1 MKKALALLLSIIA
14 VFSMFG
20 VVACAEEKV
29 DPSNLVAVMFCVKEE
44 NGNEKVLEIGY
55 YKAGEILEEDKFP
68 AHPVKESTATT
79 EYIFKG
85 WRCSLDGELY
95 YMNGPY
101 AISETAKNG
110 DSIRFVAE
118 YSEKE
123 ITATQSFWNFVE
135 SVFAR
140 INMIFQYFA
149 KIFEW

>member
-20 VVACAEEKV
+20 VVACAADAEEP
-29 DPSNLVAVMFCVKEE
+29 DTDGLVVILFCNEDGAVISR
-44 NGNEKVLEIGY
+44 NY
-55 YKAGEILEEDKFP
+55 YTPGTILEKDKFP
-68 AHPVKESTATT
+68 EYPTKESTATT
-79 EYIFKG
+79 EYILKG
-85 WRCSLDGELY
+85 WRCNLDGELY
-95 YMNGPY
+95 YKEQVY
-101 AISETAKNG
+101 QISAEAEGREIIIFT
-110 DSIRFVAE
+110 AE

-140 INMIFQYFA
+140 INLIFQYFA